1 MNKAANQHFNQ
12 SARNWDTR
20 PTSVQLKPL
29 PDKLLQY
36 VSLRRTDSVLD
47 FGAGTGLL
55 STAIAPFVAQV
66 TALDMSSNM
75 LAVLREK
82 NVPNIKTLEKDIF
95 TGLDESYQLIV
106 SSMAMHHVEDTQ
118 GLLRAFAHALTP
130 GGEIALVDLYKEDGT
145 FHGDNKAKGVQHFG
159 FDPVTLKKMAEN
171 VGFKDVRFTEIL
183 SITRDNGRSY
193 PLFLMQGKKV
203 AA

>member
-1 MNKAANQHFNQ
+1 MNIASNQHFNQ
-12 SARNWDTR
+12 SVRNWDTR

-36 VSLRRTDSVLD
+36 VQLQPTDHVLD

-75 LAVLREK
+75 LEVLREK
-82 NVPNIKTLEKDIF
+82 NVPNIRTLEKDIF
-95 TGLDESYQLIV
+95 TGLDECYQLIV
-106 SSMAMHHVEDTQ
+106 SSMAMHHVEDTP
-118 GLLRAFAHALTP
+118 GLLRAFAHVLTP

-159 FDPVTLKKMAEN
+159 FEPEVLKNIAEK
-171 VGFKDVRFTEIL
+171 VGFMDIRFTEIL
-183 SITRDNGRSY
+183 AITRDNGRSY
-193 PLFLMQGKKV
+193 PLFLMQGKK
-203 AA
+203 ASK